1 VENFTL
7 VRPEHLNHHGVLFG
21 GQLLL
26 WVDEYAWLVAA
37 RDFPGYRLVTR
48 AMERSEFRTPVTSG
62 AILRFSIL
70 PVRVG
75 ESSVT
80 YSVDVYA
87 DPGERVALAGPGGPA
102 GEPGRTAAP
111 ASGEPAPS
119 GEPAEIHVFS
129 NRVTFVC
136 VDDDGRKRSLP
147 RLKRLRS
154 QG

>member
-1 VENFTL
+1 MENFTI

-70 PVRVG
+70 PVHVG
-75 ESSVT
+75 EHSVT

-87 DPGERVALAGPGGPA
+87 DQAGSEGV
-102 GEPGRTAAP
+102 AAP
-111 ASGEPAPS
+111 DEV
-119 GEPAEIHVFS
+119 HVFS

-136 VDDDGRKRSLP
+136 VDDQGRKRSLP
-147 RLKRLRS
+147 RRERLRS

>member
-1 VENFTL
+1 MENFTI

-62 AILRFSIL
+62 AILRFSIV
-70 PVRVG
+70 PAHVG
-75 ESSVT
+75 LSSVT

-87 DPGERVALAGPGGPA
+87 DEGTAGGASERGEV
-102 GEPGRTAAP
+102 
-111 ASGEPAPS
+111 
-119 GEPAEIHVFS
+119 HVFS

-136 VDDDGRKRSLP
+136 VDDEGRKRSLP
-147 RLKRLRS
+147 RLARLRS